1 MRVLFLP
8 YLSAGGVAQERE
20 VCKKLL
26 RFVNVSTT
34 PMGVVAASNRG
45 SQEKGEGKLER
56 TKAVVD
62 EGRV

>member
-1 MRVLFLP
+1 
-8 YLSAGGVAQERE
+8 

-26 RFVNVSTT
+26 KFVNVSTT

>member
-1 MRVLFLP
+1 MCVSLLP
-8 YLSAGGVAQERE
+8 HLSAGGVAQERE

-26 RFVNVSTT
+26 KFVNVSTT

>member
-1 MRVLFLP
+1 MRVLLLP
-8 YLSAGGVAQERE
+8 DLSAGGVAQERE

-26 RFVNVSTT
+26 KFVNVATT